1 MPKRSDQHKHEKKH
15 QLLKTASELFK
26 EKGYNN
32 TSVNDIVKAAKVS
45 KGSFYTHYDSKETL
59 FFDIVQGDDKEII
72 NLKALFSYEKSDNP
86 LGDYINFRLRRFFE
100 EENRVRA
107 KYTYEFWS
115 STTLTSNQI
124 LDLNMRYKHFESE
137 ITALINL
144 GKEKAIYRKDV
155 DSKSLIQLLIGTIDG
170 LIVLDTVLYKP
181 INEDVI
187 EMVIDMFD
195 CYLRHKRGRQ

>member
-86 LGDYINFRLRRFFE
+86 LGDYINFRLRRFLRRRIGLEQNIPMSFGQ
-100 EENRVRA
+100 VRH
-107 KYTYEFWS
+107 
-115 STTLTSNQI
+115 LHQI
-124 LDLNMRYKHFESE
+124 RYW
-137 ITALINL
+137 I
-144 GKEKAIYRKDV
+144 
-155 DSKSLIQLLIGTIDG
+155 
-170 LIVLDTVLYKP
+170 
-181 INEDVI
+181 
-187 EMVIDMFD
+187 
-195 CYLRHKRGRQ
+195 

>member
-1 MPKRSDQHKHEKKH
+1 MPKRSDQHKHEKKQ

-137 ITALINL
+137 ITSLINL